1 MATEQVHPLRI
12 TKNTQNTSPTKM
24 PSGIPRPLSELSPT
38 EMRRNSP
45 SWHKPSNG
53 SPKKSGNPDSSPFQ
67 SSPLESVTSPRLFW
81 QNRNSEN
88 FYGRGGSPSPNRRS
102 SIERLQRASR
112 VRNSNILALE
122 QKQEYD
128 PTRIPQIE
136 RPLAKVQGNAF
147 GSTGSFRAS
156 ANERPSIAHSR
167 SESKTSVLSMSPPKS
182 SIPQS
187 IGSPNRPLTPSR
199 DQVSPTKSSLSH
211 RYKSSFDMETG
222 TWSAGSPG
230 DEHEL
235 PPGRSLHRH
244 AKSVTFDAAPPQIN
258 EYEMATP
265 DLSSIGTN
273 SREGSYES
281 DDDDDDDN
289 MLYDPGHVDL
299 EGDSFD
305 ASLEDTDKTPV
316 VGPDDWRGES
326 PLVQRD
332 GPREYD
338 GSPMPENAPSVAS
351 AGRPAHIRTDSC
363 TSSGEHRPLPPLPG
377 FVSHSRNNSVPSSPA
392 SPGLSATAERMLGA
406 HRNLPSPP
414 PASATSKSDIHNI
427 GNTRMSLEERLR
439 LMMLSDD
446 NDGKSAAVQ
455 QRERR
460 LRRAHGR
467 ERLSSPISE
476 PESTRSMTETLEGED
491 ADAVGDISAL
501 EDYQLPPRISRD
513 SIMRKVNGNN
523 GNKTPDQ
530 DKDYIFSSPP
540 ASRSPSRSP
549 ERQVPLDPDVP
560 IPSTEDSMD
569 ELSDEEG
576 GSVIITR
583 LPENEIDFYEDSD
596 LDFDEDEE
604 LEEDML
610 DAHVDTDSESHYSEE
625 PAQPTAEA
633 EKAAEKVEEKVTE
646 KVAVEEVRDEVTT
659 PRATTPTLPRG
670 LDESLPDFSSDGK
683 DASFSRDFESYM
695 LPEPEPEPQKQEDP
709 VKEEK
714 KAEPEAPKM
723 ADAHAFLQRPF
734 TPEPLTKPEY
744 DGTGWGDP
752 EDEYE
757 DGPSTPESVI
767 HHPIRDDVSEDEE
780 PQVKISPAI
789 PERSA
794 TIKATGGSKLKTRL
808 SNTPSDIASMR
819 EARRQVSMEVPDVPP
834 IPDKHSKRLSKDMN
848 SGLLVTGDEFIER
861 HPSFKNRSLTLDLEL
876 GLSLDKDFERV
887 IEAQKVAFNDSY
899 VQQSLLDNNSPSR
912 QASAATNQS
921 LTKELNANVTS
932 RRQRGYLM
940 RQNTKLVTA
949 SDKDTDEPRGARSA
963 GNSPVKQD
971 RPMSCIVEPW
981 NSKPRPRSVRK
992 RVGGSMGPAPPLP
1005 GQESNATA
1013 VTHAPEEDFSLE
1025 MATPDSGERGRL
1037 FVKVMG
1043 VKDLDLPLPKS
1054 KWEPLI
1060 SERRYLTEVDE
1071 RTWFSLTLDNGVH
1084 CVTTAWLELAR
1095 NAPIGQEFE
1104 LVVPNDLEFQLTLN
1118 VKLEKPVER
1127 ARPPPPAAKVHKHKT
1142 STFSRVFA
1150 SPKKRKELE
1159 LRQREEE
1166 ERALQIQ
1173 REAQVKQQRTGP
1185 PTAYELLSPLAA
1197 EDGSFARAYVCL
1209 REHEN
1214 RCFGRPYM
1222 AEVACFNE
1230 WATEEAAFASSVKSK
1245 RGNTAVVRR
1254 APYKVGKLEL
1264 QLLFVPRPKNATDED
1279 MPKSMNSCIRE
1290 LKAAEERMSR
1300 NWEGH
1305 LSQQGGDC
1313 PYWRRRYFKLVGTKL
1328 TAYHEATRQPRAT
1341 INLANAKRLIDDRRA
1356 LTEKETTG
1364 RGGRRRRSAFAE
1376 DEEGYMFVEEG
1387 FRIRF
1392 NNGELID
1399 FYADTAED
1407 KEGWMKVLADVV
1419 GRDSPEDDASGPRA
1433 RSRWC
1438 QLVLRREE
1446 QLRRRAS
1453 GRRVNSRPKSMFL

>member
-1 MATEQVHPLRI
+1 
-12 TKNTQNTSPTKM
+12 
-24 PSGIPRPLSELSPT
+24 
-38 EMRRNSP
+38 
-45 SWHKPSNG
+45 
-53 SPKKSGNPDSSPFQ
+53 
-67 SSPLESVTSPRLFW
+67 
-81 QNRNSEN
+81 
-88 FYGRGGSPSPNRRS
+88 
-102 SIERLQRASR
+102 
-112 VRNSNILALE
+112 
-122 QKQEYD
+122 
-128 PTRIPQIE
+128 
-136 RPLAKVQGNAF
+136 
-147 GSTGSFRAS
+147 
-156 ANERPSIAHSR
+156 
-167 SESKTSVLSMSPPKS
+167 
-182 SIPQS
+182 
-187 IGSPNRPLTPSR
+187 
-199 DQVSPTKSSLSH
+199 
-211 RYKSSFDMETG
+211 METG
-222 TWSAGSPG
+222 TWSADSPG
-230 DEHEL
+230 EDHEL

-281 DDDDDDDN
+281 DDEEDDED

-316 VGPDDWRGES
+316 VGPDEWRES

-338 GSPMPENAPSVAS
+338 GSPMPENTPSVAS
-351 AGRPAHIRTDSC
+351 AGRPAHVRSDSC
-363 TSSGEHRPLPPLPG
+363 TSTGDHRPLPPLPG
-377 FVSHSRNNSVPSSPA
+377 FISHSRNNSAPSSPA
-392 SPGLSATAERMLGA
+392 SAGLSATAERMLGS

-446 NDGKSAAVQ
+446 NDGKNAAVQ

-476 PESTRSMTETLEGED
+476 PESTRSMTETLEDGED
-491 ADAVGDISAL
+491 ADVVGDVSAL

-513 SIMRKVNGNN
+513 SIMRKVNGS
-523 GNKTPDQ
+523 KTSDQ

-540 ASRSPSRSP
+540 GSRSPSRSP
-549 ERQVPLDPDVP
+549 ERQIPLDPDVP
-560 IPSTEDSMD
+560 IPSTEDVMD
-569 ELSDEEG
+569 DLSDEEE

-583 LPENEIDFYEDSD
+583 LPENEIDFYDDSD
-596 LDFDEDEE
+596 LDFDEDEV

-610 DAHVDTDSESHYSEE
+610 HAPLDSDSESHYSESE
-625 PAQPTAEA
+625 PVQPAAEA
-633 EKAAEKVEEKVTE
+633 DKVAEKVDDKVVEKV
-646 KVAVEEVRDEVTT
+646 VVEEVREEVREEVTT
-659 PRATTPTLPRG
+659 PRATTLPQG
-670 LDESLPDFSSDGK
+670 FNDSLPDFSSDGK

-695 LPEPEPEPQKQEDP
+695 LPEPEPEPQKQEEP
-709 VKEEK
+709 AKEEK

-734 TPEPLTKPEY
+734 TPEQTLSKPEY

-767 HHPIRDDVSEDEE
+767 HHPVSADVSEDET

-794 TIKATGGSKLKTRL
+794 TIKATGSKLKTRL

-834 IPDKHSKRLSKDMN
+834 IPDKHSKRLSKDIN
-848 SGLLVTGDEFIER
+848 TGLLLTGDEFIER
-861 HPSFKNRSLTLDLEL
+861 HPSFKNRSLTLDLDI

-887 IEAQKVAFNDSY
+887 IEAQKVAFNDSF
-899 VQQSLLDNNSPSR
+899 VQQSLLDNNNPSR
-912 QASAATNQS
+912 QASAVTNQPE
-921 LTKELNANVTS
+921 TKELNANVTS

-963 GNSPVKQD
+963 GNSPIKQD

-992 RVGGSMGPAPPLP
+992 RVGGSIGPVPPLP

-1013 VTHAPEEDFSLE
+1013 VTQTPEEDFGLE

-1054 KWEPLI
+1054 KLQPLNAQ
-1060 SERRYLTEVDE
+1060 RRYLTEADE

-1166 ERALQIQ
+1166 ERALQVQ
-1173 REAQVKQQRTGP
+1173 REAQVKQRTGP

-1214 RCFGRPYM
+1214 KCFGRPYM

-1230 WATEEAAFASSVKSK
+1230 WATEEAGFASSVKSK

-1313 PYWRRRYFKLVGTKL
+1313 PVSCPSLILVFARHAKL
-1328 TAYHEATRQPRAT
+1328 T
-1341 INLANAKRLIDDRRA
+1341 
-1356 LTEKETTG
+1356 
-1364 RGGRRRRSAFAE
+1364 
-1376 DEEGYMFVEEG
+1376 
-1387 FRIRF
+1387 
-1392 NNGELID
+1392 
-1399 FYADTAED
+1399 
-1407 KEGWMKVLADVV
+1407 
-1419 GRDSPEDDASGPRA
+1419 
-1433 RSRWC
+1433 
-1438 QLVLRREE
+1438 
-1446 QLRRRAS
+1446 
-1453 GRRVNSRPKSMFL
+1453 